1 MCVMCFDVCDV
12 FHLPCPKLV
21 TRISTSLWPL
31 LLKANNELIGSA
43 PLLNTKI
50 KGVALLLT
58 AKAAGKFN
66 AGASPYLSPNV
77 AVRER
82 EEGKGRERIP
92 REYRENTERIPREYR
107 ENIERIPREYREK
120 REKREKRK
128 KRANREKRETRENR
142 ENIEGDQ
149 STVQNNRFVSFLTF
163 HKHVCSLD
171 QQIGPNRFHHQQPLK
186 RGQLAPP
193 RRKQQPLPLLK
204 PPTILERERHRGKSR
219 NKPRDI
225 EGKIEGSRGIS
236 RDREGYRELSRIIEN
251 YEYKTLSSTCVK
263 WRRRNLPG
271 TVAPLLL
278 VLTHMSF

>member
-1 MCVMCFDVCDV
+1 MCVMCVMCVMHFAV

-82 EEGKGRERIP
+82 EEGKERERIP

-107 ENIERIPREYREK
+107 ENTERTSREYRE
-120 REKREKRK
+120 
-128 KRANREKRETRENR
+128 
-142 ENIEGDQ
+142 NIE
-149 STVQNNRFVSFLTF
+149 R
-163 HKHVCSLD
+163 
-171 QQIGPNRFHHQQPLK
+171 
-186 RGQLAPP
+186 
-193 RRKQQPLPLLK
+193 
-204 PPTILERERHRGKSR
+204 
-219 NKPRDI
+219 
-225 EGKIEGSRGIS
+225 IS
-236 RDREGYRELSRIIEN
+236 REEGEKEEESEQG
-251 YEYKTLSSTCVK
+251 EEGEQGEQGEQGKH
-263 WRRRNLPG
+263 RRRSVDGSKGL
-271 TVAPLLL
+271 AK
-278 VLTHMSF
+278 

>member
-1 MCVMCFDVCDV
+1 MRFAV

-82 EEGKGRERIP
+82 EEGTGRERIP

-107 ENIERIPREYREK
+107 ENIERRGREYREK

-128 KRANREKRETRENR
+128 KRANRETREKRANR

-149 STVQNNRFVSFLTF
+149 STVQKDLPSRPRFVFFLTF
-163 HKHVCSLD
+163 HKHVRSLD

-204 PPTILERERHRGKSR
+204 PPTALERERHRGE
-219 NKPRDI
+219 I
-225 EGKIEGSRGIS
+225 EE
-236 RDREGYRELSRIIEN
+236 
-251 YEYKTLSSTCVK
+251 
-263 WRRRNLPG
+263 
-271 TVAPLLL
+271 
-278 VLTHMSF
+278 

>member
-1 MCVMCFDVCDV
+1 VMCFDAFCCVSLTLPQTGHS
-12 FHLPCPKLV
+12 HLHLAV
-21 TRISTSLWPL
+21 ATVAQGQQRTHRISPT
-31 LLKANNELIGSA
+31 AQHEDQGSS
-43 PLLNTKI
+43 
-50 KGVALLLT
+50 VAADGQGRGQIQRRCFPVLVPQRGC
-58 AKAAGKFN
+58 A
-66 AGASPYLSPNV
+66 
-77 AVRER
+77 RER
-82 EEGKGRERIP
+82 RREGKG
-92 REYRENTERIPREYR
+92 ENTERIPREYR
-107 ENIERIPREYREK
+107 ENTERIPREYREK

-149 STVQNNRFVSFLTF
+149 STVQKDLPSRPRFVSFLTF

-225 EGKIEGSRGIS
+225 EGKIEGY
-236 RDREGYRELSRIIEN
+236 REGYRGISRIIEN
-251 YEYKTLSSTCVK
+251 YREL
-263 WRRRNLPG
+263 
-271 TVAPLLL
+271 
-278 VLTHMSF
+278 

>member
-1 MCVMCFDVCDV
+1 MCFDV

-92 REYRENTERIPREYR
+92 REYREN
-107 ENIERIPREYREK
+107 IERISREEGEEGEK
-120 REKREKRK
+120 EEESEQGEEGDEGEQGEQGKHRRRSVDGSKQPFRLLSYLSQTCLFLGPT
-128 KRANREKRETRENR
+128 NRTESLSPPTTVETR
-142 ENIEGDQ
+142 
-149 STVQNNRFVSFLTF
+149 
-163 HKHVCSLD
+163 
-171 QQIGPNRFHHQQPLK
+171 
-186 RGQLAPP
+186 
-193 RRKQQPLPLLK
+193 
-204 PPTILERERHRGKSR
+204 
-219 NKPRDI
+219 
-225 EGKIEGSRGIS
+225 
-236 RDREGYRELSRIIEN
+236 
-251 YEYKTLSSTCVK
+251 STC
-263 WRRRNLPG
+263 P
-271 TVAPLLL
+271 TPTEAATPPPAET
-278 VLTHMSF
+278 THYIGEGATSREIEK